1 MEFTTD
7 HWCDRYD
14 SHLQALKTLKQKSPN
29 WTLAMQKRM
38 YEAAWLVFHFLCVHS
53 LLEFF
58 KVSMQRLPERSP
70 KSQPLMWTTYF
81 AALERSVN

>member
-38 YEAAWLVFHFLCVHS
+38 YEAAWLVFQFLCVHS

-58 KVSMQRLPERSP
+58 TVSMQRLPERSP
-70 KSQPLMWTTYF
+70 KSQPLMWTT
-81 AALERSVN
+81 